1 MKGSNAEIDESIE
14 KMPAIDE
21 FLRQRI
27 EERVSLSETLKHGR
41 GDRGHRDPGRGAG
54 ARHPGSGV
62 TDESGRSAPRHE
74 QGMRRFQFRLERFLE
89 LRRWKEREWELAL
102 AKVLGECL
110 LLERRI
116 AEIAA
121 EVSASFLSEFRTG
134 SMIDI
139 DSMTRRELY
148 VQRLAR
154 ERERTQ
160 TTLAEK
166 RVRAGAGASEIPR
179 GIARAARCWTSSRI
193 ARRPPHYERQ
203 IDEEFKTIDD
213 INTAAAT
220 RHR

>member
-1 MKGSNAEIDESIE
+1 
-14 KMPAIDE
+14 
-21 FLRQRI
+21 
-27 EERVSLSETLKHGR
+27 
-41 GDRGHRDPGRGAG
+41 
-54 ARHPGSGV
+54 
-62 TDESGRSAPRHE
+62 
-74 QGMRRFQFRLERFLE
+74 MRRFQFRLERFLD
-89 LRRWKEREWELAL
+89 LRRWKERERELVL

-121 EVSASFLSEFRTG
+121 EISASFLSGFRTG
-134 SMIDI
+134 NTIDI
-139 DSMTRRELY
+139 DSMARRELY

-166 RVRAGAGASEIPR
+166 RVELEQVRAKYLEASRER
-179 GIARAARCWTSSRI
+179 KVLDKLKDRQAA
-193 ARRPPHYERQ
+193 AYYERQ

>member
-1 MKGSNAEIDESIE
+1 
-14 KMPAIDE
+14 
-21 FLRQRI
+21 
-27 EERVSLSETLKHGR
+27 
-41 GDRGHRDPGRGAG
+41 
-54 ARHPGSGV
+54 
-62 TDESGRSAPRHE
+62 
-74 QGMRRFQFRLERFLE
+74 MRRFQFRLERFLD
-89 LRRWKEREWELAL
+89 LRRWKERERELVL

-116 AEIAA
+116 TEIAA
-121 EVSASFLSEFRTG
+121 EISASFLSGFRTG
-134 SMIDI
+134 NMIDI
-139 DSMTRRELY
+139 DSMARRELY

-166 RVRAGAGASEIPR
+166 RVELEQVRAKYLEASR
-179 GIARAARCWTSSRI
+179 DRKVLDKLKDRQAA
-193 ARRPPHYERQ
+193 AYYERQ

>member
-1 MKGSNAEIDESIE
+1 
-14 KMPAIDE
+14 
-21 FLRQRI
+21 
-27 EERVSLSETLKHGR
+27 
-41 GDRGHRDPGRGAG
+41 
-54 ARHPGSGV
+54 
-62 TDESGRSAPRHE
+62 
-74 QGMRRFQFRLERFLE
+74 MRRFQFRLERFLD
-89 LRRWKEREWELAL
+89 LRRWKERERELVL

-121 EVSASFLSEFRTG
+121 EISASFLSGFRTG
-134 SMIDI
+134 NMIDI
-139 DSMTRRELY
+139 DSMARRELY

-166 RVRAGAGASEIPR
+166 RVELEQVRAKYLEASRER
-179 GIARAARCWTSSRI
+179 KVLDKLKDRQAA
-193 ARRPPHYERQ
+193 AYYERQ